1 MPETKYPADGKT
13 RVYWIPGDED
23 TLADPAAPTTVELNT
38 GVDLSCHIMSGGLA
52 MGVSTATIDTASL
65 CSAFVS
71 QANGRTTISPSL
83 TLWRYDQPDDTAWE
97 LFDGGETGWLV
108 IRSGV
113 ATDTAWANGQAVITA
128 YVQVSE
134 PAPEFPGGDTAT
146 TFVVNMLLVS
156 GRLFDQ
162 KAWVGGVS

>member
-1 MPETKYPADGKT
+1 MPETKYPADGST

-23 TLADPAAPTTVELNT
+23 AISDVSAPTVSELNA

-52 MGVSTATIDTASL
+52 VGVSTATIDTASL
-65 CSAFVS
+65 CSAFIS
-71 QANGRTTISPSL
+71 QANGRTSITPSL
-83 TLWRYDQPDDTAWE
+83 TMWRYTQPDDTAWE
-97 LFDGGETGWLV
+97 LFDGGETGYLV
-108 IRSGV
+108 IRSGLP
-113 ATDTAWANGQAVITA
+113 TDDAWANGQGVIVA

-146 TFVVNMLLVS
+146 TFNVNMLLVS